1 MEHKIFGNIAQYA
14 RLDFQK
20 GEQAWS
26 SRGAIMAY
34 SSGMNWKLRVP
45 GGITGAARRSLSGE
59 GIALASLEAA
69 EDKQYVLLAANS
81 PGYIFE
87 WDLQDG
93 PVLTTRGAFLAAWGE
108 QININVTIARRA
120 GAALFGGAGLFLQQ
134 VSGIGTVLI
143 HASGDYSDFRLG
155 DGEQI
160 LISTDNLAAF
170 SKSVDYNIKRVG
182 GVRKILFG
190 KEGLFMTSMTGPG
203 RVILQSMDKSAWED

>member
-1 MEHKIFGNIAQYA
+1 MKHNVYGNIAQYS
-14 RLDFQK
+14 RLDFNA
-20 GEQAWS
+20 GEQAWV
-26 SRGAIMAY
+26 SRGSIMGY
-34 SSGMNWKLRVP
+34 SPGMNWKLRVP

-59 GIALASLEAA
+59 GIALAFMEATG
-69 EDKQYVLLAANS
+69 DNQYALLAANA

-108 QININVTIARRA
+108 KIDINVTIARRA
-120 GAALFGGAGLFLQQ
+120 GAALFGGAGLLLQQ

-143 HASGDYSDFRLG
+143 HASGDYSDFQLG
-155 DGEQI
+155 NGEQI
-160 LISTDNLAAF
+160 LVSTGNLAAL

-190 KEGLFMTSMTGPG
+190 KEGLFMTSMSGPG
-203 RVILQSMDKSAWED
+203 RVIL

>member
-20 GEQAWS
+20 GEHAWS

-69 EDKQYVLLAANS
+69 EDKQYVLLAANA

-143 HASGDYSDFRLG
+143 HASGDYSGFRLG
-155 DGEQI
+155 DGEKI